1 MNVILATFECTL
13 PFFSRFRNSE
23 DRRNF
28 ISAGA
33 AAGIASAFGAPV
45 GGLLFAMEEV
55 SSFWKNK
62 LSWQVFFCCM
72 VATFT
77 TDLLNSAFHG
87 FKYKGDFGLFKPKFI
102 PKDLI
107 AVNVIAVI
115 PAILLG
121 IVGGVLGSAFT
132 QLNLLISRTRKR
144 LLVRIKGK
152 VAKNL
157 VRMLETVGVLV
168 IISSVHI
175 FVPALIG
182 EFSHFSL
189 LLFKTKTVSRAQGA
203 HRCPAPTLPGTRT
216 VKIKTSASQQTPV
229 IPTQRSISSSTLA
242 S

>member
-1 MNVILATFECTL
+1 MNQIFLATFECTL

-115 PAILLG
+115 PAIILG

-132 QLNLLISRTRKR
+132 QLNLLFSRSRKR
-144 LLVRIKGK
+144 IMARIKGK
-152 VAKNL
+152 HAKNL
-157 VRMLETVGVLV
+157 LRMLETLVVLLIV
-168 IISSVHI
+168 SCVHI
-175 FVPALIG
+175 FIPAIIG
-182 EFSHFSL
+182 EL
-189 LLFKTKTVSRAQGA
+189 LISIIFHERIFTKLQTRLQAGDDWKKAERFIKLTFLNDGRDWKQ
-203 HRCPAPTLPGTRT
+203 PARL
-216 VKIKTSASQQTPV
+216 VF
-229 IPTQRSISSSTLA
+229 
-242 S
+242 

>member
-132 QLNLLISRTRKR
+132 QLNLLISRTRKK
-144 LLVRIKGK
+144 LMVRIKGK

-157 VRMLETVGVLV
+157 VRMLETVAVLV

-182 EFSHFSL
+182 ELCNIYLFPGVNCLLFTEPRLHPSL
-189 LLFKTKTVSRAQGA
+189 LHLHCRG
-203 HRCPAPTLPGTRT
+203 PG
-216 VKIKTSASQQTPV
+216 
-229 IPTQRSISSSTLA
+229 
-242 S
+242 